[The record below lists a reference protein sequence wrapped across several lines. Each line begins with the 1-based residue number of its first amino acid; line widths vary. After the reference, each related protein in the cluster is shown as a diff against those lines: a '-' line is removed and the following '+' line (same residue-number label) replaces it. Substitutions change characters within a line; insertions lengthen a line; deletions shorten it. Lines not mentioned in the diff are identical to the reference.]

1 MKRYKRPACVVFLL
15 LSFFLPPVVEA
26 ATREEAHAAAL
37 SLRRTVLDRE
47 TCRVELAPEGQ
58 FITVFNDVVGRWV
71 RSELTPELL
80 NGIRRTLAPHLQIRL
95 NTRGFAPAATRD
107 TAGKPDTTNYDAIWV
122 RDNVWVFYA
131 LAADPARRSDARRL
145 LLALWDY
152 YATAEQIKRFDL
164 IIADPARALDQM
176 TMPHIRFDGRDPRL
190 GDVRVN
196 GRPEVWN
203 HRQIDAHGLFF
214 TALGESFLNGLLQ
227 PGDLTR
233 ERFQVLVRYP
243 LFLRRISFDTYEDAG
258 AWEEVP
264 RRNTSSIALA
274 TRSLQVWKQLL
285 YAEPAGM
292 QRVRLQFH
300 RLAETGPQ
308 LAVDEW
314 GVSCLNELIDR
325 GLKRV
330 RHQLRLGGESP
341 DYEPTDLR
349 YRRADAA
356 LLVLIQPSP
365 LEGLSEAEMRQV
377 LQIVETLERPAGI
390 LRYVND
396 SYQGGN
402 YWITPEEEN
411 TDGPTLTGDTSSDAA
426 FRARLS
432 KLPPH
437 TEAQWFFDSLCA
449 LARLHLAE
457 TTHDPLMRRHD
468 LHRAAIHL
476 KRALG
481 QVTGTNFAADGAPV
495 DAWQTPE
502 SINTVEIG
510 GRRILLP
517 SPITPLNWAKAGLD
531 MALRRYAQVAF
542 GAGE

>member
-1 MKRYKRPACVVFLL
+1 MIVRKLWLGAISLMLVLCLGF
-15 LSFFLPPVVEA
+15 SADA
-26 ATREEAHAAAL
+26 ATRDEAHEAAL
-37 SLRRTVLDRE
+37 SLRRTVLERE
-47 TCRVELAPEGQ
+47 SCRVELAPEGQ

-80 NGIRRTLAPHLQIRL
+80 RGIRSTLAPHLQIRL
-95 NTRGFAPAATRD
+95 NARGFAPAAARD
-107 TAGKPDTTNYDAIWV
+107 TAGKPDATNYDAIWV

-131 LAADPARRSDARRL
+131 LAANSQHHTEARRL

-152 YATAEQIKRFDL
+152 YATSEQIKRFDL
-164 IIADPARALDQM
+164 IIADPARSLDQM

-196 GRPEVWN
+196 GQPEIWN

-227 PGDLTR
+227 PEDLTR
-233 ERFQVLVRYP
+233 ERMKVLARYP

-274 TRSLQVWKQLL
+274 TRSLQVWKRLL
-285 YAEPAGM
+285 YKEPAGM
-292 QRVRLQFH
+292 QRVRSRF
-300 RLAETGPQ
+300 RLLADQMPG
-308 LAVDEW
+308 LAVEEW
-314 GVSCLNELIDR
+314 GVSCLDELIDR

-365 LEGLSEAEMRQV
+365 LEGLTEAELRQV

-402 YWITPEEEN
+402 YWITPEEES
-411 TDGPTLTGDTSSDAA
+411 TEGPTLTGDTSSDEA
-426 FRARLS
+426 FRARLA

-437 TEAQWFFDSLCA
+437 SEAQWFFDSLCA

-457 TTHDPLMRRHD
+457 ITRDPRMRRHD
-468 LHRAAIHL
+468 LHQAAIHL
-476 KRALG
+476 KRSLG
-481 QVTGTNFAADGAPV
+481 QVTGSNFAADGAPV

-502 SINTVEIG
+502 SINTVELG
-510 GRRILLP
+510 GRHILLP

-542 GAGE
+542 GAAD